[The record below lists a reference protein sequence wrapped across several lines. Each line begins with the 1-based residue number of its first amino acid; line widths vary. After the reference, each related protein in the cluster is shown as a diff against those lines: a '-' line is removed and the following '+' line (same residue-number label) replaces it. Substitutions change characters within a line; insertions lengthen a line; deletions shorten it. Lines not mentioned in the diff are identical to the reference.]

1 MLSSFDLMVCN
12 NRKEVHFLI
21 QFPHADSV
29 VNNWIKGLSN
39 IQEVI
44 SRYMYVS
51 TSSKFVTKRVKRF
64 DIYFLGSQMSF
75 ISLRLRMSKMDMST
89 IVMLIKL

>member
-1 MLSSFDLMVCN
+1 
-12 NRKEVHFLI
+12 
-21 QFPHADSV
+21 
-29 VNNWIKGLSN
+29 
-39 IQEVI
+39 
-44 SRYMYVS
+44 MYVS
-51 TSSKFVTKRVKRF
+51 TSSKFVTKRVKHF